1 MFLISSRFR
10 GITDS
15 HQESWQTLLSLKEKC
30 VYLQYETTHF
40 MLFLAF
46 LIILIIVLGG
56 GFLAWENSASLKG
69 IRGESRLSSIL
80 SQLSEEYTTLNDLV
94 FRTEKGTTQIDHIVI
109 SKYGVFVIE
118 TKTIVERYM
127 GMTIDR
133 NGHRL

>member
-1 MFLISSRFR
+1 
-10 GITDS
+10 
-15 HQESWQTLLSLKEKC
+15 
-30 VYLQYETTHF
+30 